1 MAFRHRITPSIRR
14 WAIAITIGS
23 SFASPAAAQQP
34 SSTAGSASDIAA
46 ITRTG
51 AEFSQRYMRGDHQG
65 MADLYTTDGV
75 IFPPGRPT
83 IRGRTAIA
91 EYWKL
96 QPGVTVVD
104 HKTTADSII
113 VRGDIAYDYGTFRA
127 QNARDGQ
134 RSNPGFGKYVIVW
147 RRQTD
152 GRWLMHL
159 DIWNSSPAPTAS
171 P

>member
-1 MAFRHRITPSIRR
+1 MARIQTRTTS
-14 WAIAITIGS
+14 AVFIAVFS
-23 SFASPAAAQQP
+23 LSAALSAQQP
-34 SSTAGSASDIAA
+34 TGRNAADIAA
-46 ITRTG
+46 ITKTG
-51 AEFSQRYMRGDHQG
+51 AEFSQRYMRGDNQG
-65 MADLYTTDGV
+65 MANLYTDDGI
-75 IFPPGRPT
+75 IFPPGRPI
-83 IRGRTAIA
+83 IRGRAAIA

-113 VRGDIAYDYGTFRA
+113 IRGDIAYDYGTFRS

-134 RSNPGFGKYVIVW
+134 TSNPGFGKYVIVW
-147 RRQTD
+147 RRQSD

-159 DIWNSSPAPTAS
+159 DIWNGSPATPPA